1 MPTVILSGG
10 GHTVR
15 AEAPEGG
22 ALVDL
27 CDASTAPIPL
37 SCRGA
42 TCGTC
47 RVTVVA
53 GAKLLAP
60 PNADEAAL
68 LASLGANAAERLA
81 CQARVLPG
89 RGRVELRAKTH

>member
-10 GHTVR
+10 GHAVR

-27 CDASTAPIPL
+27 CDASIAPIPF

-53 GAKLLAP
+53 GAELLAP

-68 LASLGANAAERLA
+68 LATLGADGTERLA

-89 RGRVELRAKTH
+89 PGRVELRAKTH